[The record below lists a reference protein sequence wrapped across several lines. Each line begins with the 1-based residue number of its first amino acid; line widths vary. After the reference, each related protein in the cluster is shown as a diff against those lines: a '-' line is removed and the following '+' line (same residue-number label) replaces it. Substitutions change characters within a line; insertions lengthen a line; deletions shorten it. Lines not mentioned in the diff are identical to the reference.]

1 MFYCLLRKKKSHDF
15 AYKKWTGLIYIFQ
28 SAIFPTGDVSGVVEE
43 PVIIDRVEHLRI
55 MTIGINRPKKR
66 NCVNEVN
73 TTRVVTKN
81 DEFV

>member
-1 MFYCLLRKKKSHDF
+1 MNWISKSLL
-15 AYKKWTGLIYIFQ
+15 
-28 SAIFPTGDVSGVVEE
+28 FPTDDVIGGNVEE

-73 TTRVVTKN
+73 TSRVFHKTGIIFDPHRQAFSTKAYTSL
-81 DEFV
+81 

>member
-1 MFYCLLRKKKSHDF
+1 MNWFFNLK
-15 AYKKWTGLIYIFQ
+15 IF
-28 SAIFPTGDVSGVVEE
+28 STDDVIGGNVEE

-73 TTRVVTKN
+73 TSRVVH
-81 DEFV
+81 

>member
-1 MFYCLLRKKKSHDF
+1 MILLRKNE
-15 AYKKWTGLIYIFQ
+15 WINLQ
-28 SAIFPTGDVSGVVEE
+28 FPIRNFFSTGDIVDE

-73 TTRVVTKN
+73 TTRVDTKN
-81 DEFV
+81 DDFV